1 MARAIVIDSDD
12 SHDESEDSEARN
24 NNVFFDEEAL
34 ESAESTEDGSGSD
47 EEESDEAVD
56 PFPFTRLP
64 PELRLRVWALF
75 CPELLG
81 AARVLDFNIQD
92 SVSPTRTSP
101 CKVIGPGLC
110 LEDQTR
116 ALRCV
121 LATNQQ
127 SRAFA
132 KEKFP
137 DELRLESDDG
147 DELTLCVNLKTDIA
161 MLDQAPDFSYQDAAT
176 PAKVNFDGFSESLIN
191 LALPLHDYSLYERET
206 DVSSWLCKFGSL
218 QRLFLY
224 TEDDTLGGRRLKDDA
239 LRWCAVPE
247 AHQYYMETFEKEPGY
262 GENYTCVVCF
272 PDPVRCPLF
281 TRLYVPKWHTKFLFP
296 SQENA
301 FEEAGV
307 SLFPMVHFNTEE
319 ALERYANFVTIV
331 HLPLKVYGADE
342 GSNAD
347 SYEEESDEDE
357 EYQLNNLPN
366 AYESDGIDDDEP
378 EIFYDS
384 DGVHF
389 DDADSDD
396 SGDAPRNPFSSPE
409 LSEAEENPPVR
420 GHKRHVIV
428 DSDDEDEHEPSNRPA
443 KRKRLHVVEDSDEEQ
458 SVAEAEPQ
466 VISSDSDEG
475 PTKRRRVEIIDS
487 DDESD
492 VEGHDDQ
499 PQRISLEVR
508 LQFSSRNRR
517 GPSDEEDGADDDEED
532 DEEDED
538 DDDDEDD
545 GEDGLI
551 DTMAV
556 ESGEDDDEDDSED
569 GLIDTMAVESGEDDE
584 EEDEEDKEDEEDG

>member
-12 SHDESEDSEARN
+12 SQGESEDSEARD
-24 NNVFFDEEAL
+24 NVFFDEEAL
-34 ESAESTEDGSGSD
+34 ESAESTEERSGSD
-47 EEESDEAVD
+47 EEESDCDEEVD

-64 PELRLRVWALF
+64 PELRLRVWTLF

-81 AARVLDFNIQD
+81 APRVLDLNIQD
-92 SVSPTRTSP
+92 SVSPSRTSP

-161 MLDQAPDFSYQDAAT
+161 MLDQAPDFSYQDATAT
-176 PAKVNFDGFSESLIN
+176 ARVNFDGFSESLIN

-206 DVSSWLCKFGSL
+206 DVSSWLCNFRSL

-239 LRWCAVPE
+239 LRWCAAPS
-247 AHQYYMETFEKEPGY
+247 ARQYYMETFEKEPGY
-262 GENYTCVVCF
+262 GENYTCVICW
-272 PDPVRCPLF
+272 PDSVRSPSF
-281 TRLYVPKWHTKFLFP
+281 TKAHVPKWHKKFLFP

-301 FEEAGV
+301 FEGAGV
-307 SLFPMVHFNTEE
+307 NLFPMVQFNTEQ
-319 ALERYANFVTIV
+319 ALERYAKFVAID
-331 HLPLKVYGADE
+331 HLPFKVYGADE
-342 GSNAD
+342 EASDAD
-347 SYEEESDEDE
+347 SYEEETDEDE

-366 AYESDGIDDDEP
+366 AYESDGIDDEEP

-384 DGVHF
+384 EDVHF
-389 DDADSDD
+389 DDTDSDD
-396 SGDAPRNPFSSPE
+396 SGRDDAPRNPFSSPE
-409 LSEAEENPPVR
+409 LSEAGGNPPVR
-420 GHKRHVIV
+420 GRKRHVIA
-428 DSDDEDEHEPSNRPA
+428 DSDDEDEQEPSGRPA
-443 KRKRLHVVEDSDEEQ
+443 KRKRLHVVGDSDEEQ
-458 SVAEAEPQ
+458 SVAEAAEPQ

-475 PTKRRRVEIIDS
+475 PTKRRRVDIIDS
-487 DDESD
+487 DGESD
-492 VEGHDDQ
+492 VDEEHDDQ
-499 PQRISLEVR
+499 PQRISLKDR
-508 LQFSSRNRR
+508 LQVGRRNRR
-517 GPSDEEDGADDDEED
+517 GLSDEEDGEDDDDCED
-532 DEEDED
+532 EEEDEE
-538 DDDDEDD
+538 DDDEDD
-545 GEDGLI
+545 DEDGLI

-556 ESGEDDDEDDSED
+556 ESGQD
-569 GLIDTMAVESGEDDE
+569 DDE
-584 EEDEEDKEDEEDG
+584 EEDEEDG

>member
-12 SHDESEDSEARN
+12 SQGESEDSEARD
-24 NNVFFDEEAL
+24 NVFFDEEAL
-34 ESAESTEDGSGSD
+34 ESAESTEEGSGSD
-47 EEESDEAVD
+47 EEESDCDEEVD

-64 PELRLRVWALF
+64 PELRLRVWTLF

-81 AARVLDFNIQD
+81 APRVLDLNIQD
-92 SVSPTRTSP
+92 SVSPTRTSS

-121 LATNQQ
+121 LATNRQ

-176 PAKVNFDGFSESLIN
+176 TARVNFDGFSESLIN

-206 DVSSWLCKFGSL
+206 DVSSWLCKFRSL

-239 LRWCAVPE
+239 LRWCAAPS
-247 AHQYYMETFEKEPGY
+247 ARQYYMETFEKEPGY
-262 GENYTCVVCF
+262 GENYTCVICW
-272 PDPVRCPLF
+272 PDSVRSPSF
-281 TRLYVPKWHTKFLFP
+281 TKAHVPKWHKKFLFP

-301 FEEAGV
+301 FEGAGV
-307 SLFPMVHFNTEE
+307 NLFPMVQFNTEQ
-319 ALERYANFVTIV
+319 ALERYANFVAID

-342 GSNAD
+342 EASDAD
-347 SYEEESDEDE
+347 SYEEETDEDE

-384 DGVHF
+384 EDVHF
-389 DDADSDD
+389 DDTDSDE
-396 SGDAPRNPFSSPE
+396 SGRGDAPRNPFSSPE
-409 LSEAEENPPVR
+409 LSEAEGNPPVR
-420 GHKRHVIV
+420 GRKRHVIA
-428 DSDDEDEHEPSNRPA
+428 DSDDEDEQEPSGRPA
-443 KRKRLHVVEDSDEEQ
+443 KRKRLHVVGDSDEEQ
-458 SVAEAEPQ
+458 SVAEAAEPQ

-475 PTKRRRVEIIDS
+475 PTKRRRVDIIDS
-487 DDESD
+487 DGESD
-492 VEGHDDQ
+492 VDEEHDDQ
-499 PQRISLEVR
+499 PQRISLKDR
-508 LQFSSRNRR
+508 LQVRRRNRR
-517 GPSDEEDGADDDEED
+517 GLSDEEDGEDDDCEDDEEDEEDDDEED
-532 DEEDED
+532 D
-538 DDDDEDD
+538 
-545 GEDGLI
+545 EDGLI

-556 ESGEDDDEDDSED
+556 ESGEDDDE
-569 GLIDTMAVESGEDDE
+569 
-584 EEDEEDKEDEEDG
+584 EEDEEDG